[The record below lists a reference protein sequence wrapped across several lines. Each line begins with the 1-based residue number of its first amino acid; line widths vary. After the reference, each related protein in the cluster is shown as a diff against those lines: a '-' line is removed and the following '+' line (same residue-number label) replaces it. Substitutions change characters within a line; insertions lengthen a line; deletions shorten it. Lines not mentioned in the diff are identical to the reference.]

1 MTRKTLLSEAAAM
14 KRAPK
19 PSTGRAWI
27 GRVSAV
33 RLLAVGLGLA
43 AGLAATDASAQ
54 PGSMPFSNTYRRP
67 SVNPMTMLGTGV
79 GVGEIGG
86 NALVYQQL
94 IQPRN
99 QQEQQFI
106 SQMQQ
111 GRAISTLRQEVRQ
124 SEKRVTARFDQTIR
138 PTGHAATY
146 MNYSHYYRR

>member
-1 MTRKTLLSEAAAM
+1 MRVLQPTSRLMVFAAM
-14 KRAPK
+14 TVVVAWAAEARAQ
-19 PSTGRAWI
+19 G
-27 GRVSAV
+27 
-33 RLLAVGLGLA
+33 
-43 AGLAATDASAQ
+43 
-54 PGSMPFSNTYRRP
+54 GSPPFSDTYRRP

-79 GVGEIGG
+79 GGG
-86 NALVYQQL
+86 FEGVAGAGLVYQQL